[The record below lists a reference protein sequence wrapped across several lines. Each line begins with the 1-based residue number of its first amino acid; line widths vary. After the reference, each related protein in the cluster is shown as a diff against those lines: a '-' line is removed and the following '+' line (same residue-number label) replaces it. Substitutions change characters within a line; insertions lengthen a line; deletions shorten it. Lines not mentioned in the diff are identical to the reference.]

1 MNTNPHK
8 LMLSALALAIA
19 GIAASGTAH
28 GSAYELR
35 ENSVQAQGRAMAG
48 SASAI
53 GDASVVANNP
63 AMMSSFDEKT
73 FQLDVTTIDLSFE
86 FEGGGNAA
94 ANGITGGS
102 WNVDFSKTDS
112 VSLNSSLSLL
122 GSPFFYLLLPLS
134 WLSIR
139 SVDARSSR
147 CYRIEPRKSSCKL

>member
-19 GIAASGTAH
+19 GIAASGAAH
-28 GSAYELR
+28 GSAFELR
-35 ENSVQAQGRAMAG
+35 ENSVKAQGRAMAG

-86 FEGGGNAA
+86 FEGGGSAA
-94 ANGITGGS
+94 AGFE
-102 WNVDFSKTDS
+102 V
-112 VSLNSSLSLL
+112 V
-122 GSPFFYLLLPLS
+122 
-134 WLSIR
+134 
-139 SVDARSSR
+139 SVDNGQPAAEVRQRLTGTPYSSGSHSARGSSITR
-147 CYRIEPRKSSCKL
+147 GSLRNCRK